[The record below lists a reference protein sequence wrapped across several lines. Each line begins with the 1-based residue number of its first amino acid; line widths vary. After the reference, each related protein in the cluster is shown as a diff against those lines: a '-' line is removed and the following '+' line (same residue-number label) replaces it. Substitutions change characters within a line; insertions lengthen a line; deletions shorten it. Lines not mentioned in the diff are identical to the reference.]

1 MAKGKMFDSIFHNW
15 INVTSEF
22 RNELVFAD
30 RHKDYGA
37 YQLRKNYNRYY
48 SLALLI
54 TVGATIIGFGVPKL
68 LRVFSE
74 QEVVVANVDTQLD
87 LEPPPVDENEPEPPP
102 PPPPPPPPVQEMV
115 KFIPPVVVDEII
127 KPEDLPPP
135 QEKLNDEKVG
145 ETTQEGTGDEDIP
158 ILEPGDGDKPVDT
171 KPVEPFLAVEEMPEF
186 PGGEAAM
193 MKFVAENVEYP
204 EEAKSAGVEGTI
216 RVKFTVTAEGK
227 IKDPLI
233 ISKDKLGSGC
243 EQAAIKV
250 ILSMPKWKPGRQN
263 GQAVPVYFNLPI
275 RFKLY

>member
-1 MAKGKMFDSIFHNW
+1 MRNLFILIFLSVSYFCSAQNDSVNTPKHPGIY
-15 INVTSEF
+15 VETS
-22 RNELVFAD
+22 N
-30 RHKDYGA
+30 
-37 YQLRKNYNRYY
+37 
-48 SLALLI
+48 
-54 TVGATIIGFGVPKL
+54 TVI
-68 LRVFSE
+68 E
-74 QEVVVANVDTQLD
+74 QE
-87 LEPPPVDENEPEPPP
+87 
-102 PPPPPPPPVQEMV
+102 
-115 KFIPPVVVDEII
+115 
-127 KPEDLPPP
+127 
-135 QEKLNDEKVG
+135 
-145 ETTQEGTGDEDIP
+145 
-158 ILEPGDGDKPVDT
+158 
-171 KPVEPFLAVEEMPEF
+171 PEF